1 MFPIVVNSTKKYAN
15 STLPLLLES
24 FEKYKGSY
32 NPEIIVIIG
41 GYDKVTVRKLNSY
54 TFIEVDNNTIDYTGL
69 IYILENDIIKQE
81 HFLYIHD
88 TIIVG
93 ESFFTRHANLAPI
106 PTSAT
111 VSFQFPSSFIGIYSK
126 NVLHKYKDYLLGLKN
141 KEHIFNAPIEDLG
154 TLKLIF
160 SKAEFVAKVCD
171 KYAYFGIVYLLNGL
185 EQFDATVCLIQ
196 KTNKGYETKL
206 FDDSNSDF
214 NNSKTNFSNIIK
226 NMM

>member
-1 MFPIVVNSTKKYAN
+1 MMKLKNILSEGDVVDPKQLAKPFFKEFSKQMKTSPK
-15 STLPLLLES
+15 
-24 FEKYKGSY
+24 FSY
-32 NPEIIVIIG
+32 
-41 GYDKVTVRKLNSY
+41 
-54 TFIEVDNNTIDYTGL
+54 
-69 IYILENDIIKQE
+69 
-81 HFLYIHD
+81 
-88 TIIVG
+88 
-93 ESFFTRHANLAPI
+93 
-106 PTSAT
+106 
-111 VSFQFPSSFIGIYSK
+111 
-126 NVLHKYKDYLLGLKN
+126 LGLKN
-141 KEHIFNAPIEDLG
+141 KEHIFTAPIEDLG

-196 KTNKGYETKL
+196 KINKGYETKL

>member
-1 MFPIVVNSTKKYAN
+1 MMKLKNILSEGDVVDPKQLAKPFFKEFSKQMKTSPK
-15 STLPLLLES
+15 
-24 FEKYKGSY
+24 FSY
-32 NPEIIVIIG
+32 
-41 GYDKVTVRKLNSY
+41 
-54 TFIEVDNNTIDYTGL
+54 
-69 IYILENDIIKQE
+69 
-81 HFLYIHD
+81 
-88 TIIVG
+88 
-93 ESFFTRHANLAPI
+93 
-106 PTSAT
+106 
-111 VSFQFPSSFIGIYSK
+111 
-126 NVLHKYKDYLLGLKN
+126 LGLKN
-141 KEHIFNAPIEDLG
+141 KEHIFTAPIEDLG

-206 FDDSNSDF
+206 FDDSDSDF

>member
-1 MFPIVVNSTKKYAN
+1 MMKLKRILSEGDVVDPKQLAKAFFKEFSKQMKTSPK
-15 STLPLLLES
+15 
-24 FEKYKGSY
+24 FSY
-32 NPEIIVIIG
+32 
-41 GYDKVTVRKLNSY
+41 
-54 TFIEVDNNTIDYTGL
+54 
-69 IYILENDIIKQE
+69 
-81 HFLYIHD
+81 
-88 TIIVG
+88 
-93 ESFFTRHANLAPI
+93 
-106 PTSAT
+106 
-111 VSFQFPSSFIGIYSK
+111 
-126 NVLHKYKDYLLGLKN
+126 LGLKN
-141 KEHIFNAPIEDLG
+141 KEHVFNAPIEDLG

-206 FDDSNSDF
+206 FDDSDSDF

>member
-1 MFPIVVNSTKKYAN
+1 MMKLKRILSEGEVVDPKQLAN
-15 STLPLLLES
+15 PFFKEFSKQMKTSPK
-24 FEKYKGSY
+24 FSY
-32 NPEIIVIIG
+32 
-41 GYDKVTVRKLNSY
+41 
-54 TFIEVDNNTIDYTGL
+54 
-69 IYILENDIIKQE
+69 
-81 HFLYIHD
+81 
-88 TIIVG
+88 
-93 ESFFTRHANLAPI
+93 
-106 PTSAT
+106 
-111 VSFQFPSSFIGIYSK
+111 
-126 NVLHKYKDYLLGLKN
+126 LGLKN
-141 KEHIFNAPIEDLG
+141 KEHVFNAPIEDLG

-206 FDDSNSDF
+206 FDDLDSDF

>member
-1 MFPIVVNSTKKYAN
+1 MMKLKNILSEGDVVDPKQLAKPFFKEFSKQMKTSPK
-15 STLPLLLES
+15 
-24 FEKYKGSY
+24 FSY
-32 NPEIIVIIG
+32 
-41 GYDKVTVRKLNSY
+41 
-54 TFIEVDNNTIDYTGL
+54 
-69 IYILENDIIKQE
+69 
-81 HFLYIHD
+81 
-88 TIIVG
+88 
-93 ESFFTRHANLAPI
+93 
-106 PTSAT
+106 
-111 VSFQFPSSFIGIYSK
+111 
-126 NVLHKYKDYLLGLKN
+126 LGLKN
-141 KEHIFNAPIEDLG
+141 KEHIFTAPIEDLG

-206 FDDSNSDF
+206 FDNSNSDF